1 MITNRE
7 NTRPIQVGNI
17 QIGGNNRII
26 IQSMTTTKTKDV
38 ESTIRQIYALE
49 TAGCEIVRVAVL
61 DMEDAKVL
69 GLIKKL
75 IHIPLVA
82 DIHFDYRLALEA
94 VNQNIDKIRINP
106 GNIGSED
113 NIKAVVEA
121 CKAKNIPI
129 RIGINSGSLEPHIL
143 TKYGSATPEAMV
155 ESAQYHVNLLEK
167 FDFYDIAISLKSTDM
182 ISTIKAYE
190 LASKIFK
197 YPLHLGIT
205 EAGTV
210 VGGTI
215 KSAAGLGVL
224 IYQGIGSTIRVSL
237 TADPVEEI
245 KVAKELLANFG
256 LYKKPK
262 LVSCP
267 TCGRIQYDMIPIASE
282 IEKYLDTV
290 DKDITVA
297 IMGCA
302 VNGPGE
308 ARGANIAIAGGKSE
322 ALLYIDGQKIKKIK
336 QEDIVE
342 TLKEAIKA
350 Y

>member
-1 MITNRE
+1 MTHRM
-7 NTRPIQVGNI
+7 NTIPLKVGNI
-17 QIGGNNRII
+17 QLGGNDRII

-61 DMEDAKVL
+61 DMEDAKAI

-82 DIHFDYRLALEA
+82 DIHFDHKLALEA
-94 VNQNIDKIRINP
+94 IKQNVDKIRINP
-106 GNIGSED
+106 GNIGSDD
-113 NIKAVVEA
+113 NVKAVADA
-121 CKAKNIPI
+121 CKEKGIPI

-143 TKYGSATPEAMV
+143 NKYGSPTPEAMV
-155 ESAQYHVNLLEK
+155 ESAKYHVALLEK
-167 FDFYDIAISLKSTDM
+167 FGFTDIAISLKSTDM
-182 ISTIKAYE
+182 LSTIKAYE
-190 LASKIFK
+190 LASEIFP

-224 IYQGIGSTIRVSL
+224 IHQGIGSTIRISL

-245 KVAKELLANFG
+245 KVAKELLSNFG

-267 TCGRIQYDMIPIASE
+267 TCGRIQYDMIPIATE
-282 IEKYLDTV
+282 IEKFLDTI

-308 ARGANIAIAGGKSE
+308 AKGANIAIAGGKAE
-322 ALLYIDGQKIKKIK
+322 ALLYVDGEKIKKVK
-336 QEDIVE
+336 QVDIIE
-342 TLKEAIKA
+342 TLKKAIID

>member
-1 MITNRE
+1 MTTRE
-7 NTRPIQVGNI
+7 NTRPIKVGNL
-17 QIGGNNRII
+17 QLGGNNRIL

-38 ESTIRQIYALE
+38 ENTIRQIYALE
-49 TAGCEIVRVAVL
+49 TAGCEIVRVAVM
-61 DMEDAKVL
+61 DMEDAKAI

-94 VNQNIDKIRINP
+94 VNQNVDKIRINP

-113 NIKAVVEA
+113 HIKAVVDA
-121 CKAKNIPI
+121 CKSKNIPI

-143 TKYGSATPEAMV
+143 AKYGAATPEAMV
-155 ESAQYHVNLLEK
+155 ESARYHVNLLEK
-167 FDFYDIAISLKSTDM
+167 LNFFDIAISLKSTDM

-190 LASKIFK
+190 LASKMFI

-215 KSAAGLGVL
+215 KSSAGLGVL

-282 IEKYLDTV
+282 IEKYLDTI

-322 ALLYIDGQKIKKIK
+322 ALLYIDGQKIKKVK
-336 QEDIVE
+336 QADIIE
-342 TLKEAIKA
+342 TLKDAIKA

>member
-1 MITNRE
+1 MTHRTN
-7 NTRPIQVGNI
+7 TLSLKVGNI
-17 QIGGNNRII
+17 QLGGNDRIL

-61 DMEDAKVL
+61 DMEDAKAI

-82 DIHFDYRLALEA
+82 DIHFDHKLALEA
-94 VNQNIDKIRINP
+94 IRQNVDKIRINP
-106 GNIGSED
+106 GNIGSDD
-113 NIKAVVEA
+113 NVKAVVDA
-121 CKAKNIPI
+121 CKAKGIPI

-143 TKYGSATPEAMV
+143 EKYGSPTPEAMV
-155 ESAQYHVNLLEK
+155 ESAQYHVGLLEK
-167 FDFYDIAISLKSTDM
+167 FGFYDIVISLKSTDM
-182 ISTIKAYE
+182 LSTIKAYE
-190 LASKIFK
+190 LASEIFP

-224 IYQGIGSTIRVSL
+224 IHQGIGSTIRISL

-245 KVAKELLANFG
+245 KVAKELLSNFG

-267 TCGRIQYDMIPIASE
+267 TCGRIQYDMIPIATE
-282 IEKYLDTV
+282 IERFLDTI

-308 ARGANIAIAGGKSE
+308 AKGANIAIAGGKAE
-322 ALLYIDGQKIKKIK
+322 ALLYIDGIKIKKVK
-336 QEDIVE
+336 QADIIEV
-342 TLKEAIKA
+342 LKQAIIE